1 MKTKVF
7 FTALLL
13 CVTIGVL
20 AEEPKAQLD
29 SVITETYPSSKT
41 KVEYSY
47 NANGTVNSDILS
59 NWKTNAWSQSYKN
72 DYTYDAY
79 NKISIAIKSR
89 MNIYTSAWTPST
101 KYEYAYNDKGDQIL
115 RKEYKWD
122 TDHWT
127 IRQLIKSSYTY
138 DTNGRI
144 VSSIDTTAVSELT
157 WQQILQSVYGYD
169 DTGRQI
175 SKEISL
181 WDAKSETWAKESIYS
196 YTYDADDNLI
206 LILCKS
212 WKEAEIEWVN
222 SKKEEMTYDANG
234 YLLTKILSIWT
245 TENGWLQFEKY
256 TYYYH
261 GYNTAINQLEAVS
274 PSKGV
279 KFLRDGQLFIL
290 RDGKTYTITGQEVK

>member
-13 CVTIGVL
+13 CVAIGVL
-20 AEEPKAQLD
+20 ADEQKAQLD

-115 RKEYKWD
+115 SKEYKWD
-122 TDHWT
+122 TDHWAT
-127 IRQLIKSSYTY
+127 RELIKSSYTY
-138 DTNGRI
+138 DANGRI

-157 WQQILQSVYGYD
+157 WQQILRSEFLYD
-169 DTGRQI
+169 DTGKQI
-175 SKEISL
+175 SKETYL
-181 WDAKSETWAKESIYS
+181 WDAQSGTWTKESKYA

-206 LILCKS
+206 LILVNS
-212 WKEAEIEWVN
+212 WKESRTEWVN
-222 SKKEEMTYDANG
+222 SKQEEMTYDANG
-234 YLLTKILSIWT
+234 YLLIKVLSTWT
-245 TENGWLQFEKY
+245 NNSWLQFDKKS
-256 TYYYH
+256 YYYH
-261 GYNTAINQLEAVS
+261 GYNTALEQVETS
-274 PSKGV
+274 VNVKGT
-279 KFLRDGQLFIL
+279 KLLRDGQMYII
-290 RDGKTYTITGQEVK
+290 RDGKTYSVTGQEVK